1 MEKWD
6 EKIHPKFGR
15 SLYVDNGVIELIIP
29 LEYGI
34 RIGHFGF
41 INGDNIFYFQPRD
54 MKEFTTEEGWR
65 LRGGHRLWIAPENE
79 DTYYP
84 DNESVSYEIKGDE
97 VVITQ
102 NQDPWLGIEKSIRIS
117 FCGENSVRVTHR
129 MKNVGKKT
137 ITRSLW
143 CVSVVAPGGTE
154 YISLGHQEGSPKPW
168 HRISWWDHT
177 CLGDVRAKYEKE
189 EIIIQHLPI
198 DDRYKIGLAHPVG
211 PVKYINQGIVFEKEY
226 EFHPEMTY
234 PDGDV
239 SFETF
244 FCRYMAEIESLSPLY
259 TLAHGES
266 AEHTETWRL
275 RKL

>member
-1 MEKWD
+1 MRWEEKT
-6 EKIHPKFGR
+6 HPEFGR
-15 SLYVDNGVIELIIP
+15 SLYADNGIVELIIP
-29 LEYGI
+29 LDYGI
-34 RIGHFGF
+34 RVAHFGF
-41 INGDNIFYFQPRD
+41 IDEENIFYCQPKM
-54 MKEFTTEEGWR
+54 MKELTTEEGWR
-65 LRGGHRLWIAPENE
+65 LRGGHRLWLAPEQE

-84 DNESVSYEIKGDE
+84 DNQPVSYEIQGE
-97 VVITQ
+97 EIVITQ
-102 NQDPWLGIEKSIRIS
+102 AIESWTRVQKSMRIS
-117 FCGENSVRVTHR
+117 FDTEACVHITHRIENCGENA
-129 MKNVGKKT
+129 

-154 YISLGHQEGSPKPW
+154 YISLGHQEGSPKHW

-259 TLAHGES
+259 TLAPGES

-275 RKL
+275 RRE